1 VWFFGLPLKPKWMIK
16 DADVFNQAPCAGRT
30 RDYRASYFRG
40 IRPGGDQRIAT
51 LIIVRIAVS
60 SAK

>member
-1 VWFFGLPLKPKWMIK
+1 MIK

-40 IRPGGDQRIAT
+40 IWPGGDQRITT
-51 LIIVRIAVS
+51 LIIVPIAVS

>member
-1 VWFFGLPLKPKWMIK
+1 VWFFGLPFKPGWMIK

-30 RDYRASYFRG
+30 RDHRASYFRG
-40 IRPGGDQRIAT
+40 IWPGGDQRITT
-51 LIIVRIAVS
+51 LIIVPIAAS

>member
-1 VWFFGLPLKPKWMIK
+1 MDHK

-30 RDYRASYFRG
+30 RDYRPSYLRG
-40 IRPGGDQRIAT
+40 IWPGGDQRIAT
-51 LIIVRIAVS
+51 LIIVRIAAS